1 MKYPTEEVLD
11 LNLYHPESQFLKVG
25 MQMRELGQRSSWA
38 LLSWGRPG
46 GPLLCDALCLFA
58 LPKLMGECTH
68 TSFKLDQVDPIPHLH
83 SLLGL
88 ELCSDS

>member
-1 MKYPTEEVLD
+1 MKHPTEEVLD
-11 LNLYHPESQFLKVG
+11 LNLHHPEGQFLKVE
-25 MQMRELGQRSSWA
+25 MQMRELGQWSSWA

-46 GPLLCDALCLFA
+46 GSLLCDAPCPLA

-68 TSFKLDQVDPIPHLH
+68 TSFKLRQVDPIPHLD